1 MRATPRV
8 ILILKQAS
16 SAVRLH
22 KTRAQKLAMTVI
34 NRKLAKIRVFKGG
47 FFHFLCFLSLLVF
60 YVIGMKRAKN
70 GHGLWYRFY
79 SLRMLLCLPSMLQ
92 KSMCNDFEF

>member
-22 KTRAQKLAMTVI
+22 KTRAQKLAMTDI
-34 NRKLAKIRVFKGG
+34 NRKLAKIRVFKRG
-47 FFHFLCFLSLLVF
+47 FFHFFVFFLFVRFLCDRDEKGKEWAWVMVSLLSFSDVTLPTQH
-60 YVIGMKRAKN
+60 VAKVDV
-70 GHGLWYRFY
+70 
-79 SLRMLLCLPSMLQ
+79 Q
-92 KSMCNDFEF
+92 